1 MRVAFVLHLARHDGA
16 GKAILE
22 LLDVLRKSNVE
33 AFVIVPGRGPL
44 VSDLESRAAAVTVI
58 PYRWWADRDTP
69 LWKKALR
76 SCWNLIM
83 VLPVSVVVWRWKCE
97 LVYTNTMTVCVGA
110 LAAKLLGLPHVWHFH
125 ELWGGETGFEFD
137 LGERLSLRLVD
148 RLSHVCI
155 ANSGTVAERLAGAI
169 RPDKLR
175 VAYQSVTLR
184 EPTTGREAP
193 VTRLE
198 QAATVCLVVASIL
211 PLKRQEDAVRAV
223 ALLKR
228 QGVSAELWLV
238 GDDTGPYAQQLR
250 SLAASEDVEAE
261 VRFLGFHEN
270 PLPLQRA
277 ADLVL
282 SCSPVE
288 AFGRATVEAMLAG
301 KPVIAGRGGGNGEL
315 VEDGVTGLLYQ
326 SGDCSDLARCI
337 SFLAEN
343 PGERTRLGANARGWA
358 KSRFSA
364 SEYGR
369 VVLDVLESALRRSA
383 PSAGQLD

>member
-1 MRVAFVLHLARHDGA
+1 MRVAFLLHLAQRDGA
-16 GKAILE
+16 GKAFLE
-22 LLDVLRKSNVE
+22 LLDGLRSSGVE
-33 AFVIVPGRGPL
+33 ALVLVPGRGPL
-44 VSDLESRAAAVTVI
+44 VSDLESRAAAVRVV

-97 LVYTNTMTVCVGA
+97 LVYTNTMTVSVGA
-110 LAAKLLGLPHVWHFH
+110 LAAKLLGLPHLWHVH

-155 ANSGTVAERLAGAI
+155 ANSRTVADRLAGAV

-184 EPTTGREAP
+184 EPTTGREAL

-223 ALLKR
+223 ALLKQ

-238 GDDTGPYAQQLR
+238 GDDTGPYTQQLR
-250 SLAASEDVEAE
+250 SLAASENVGTE
-261 VRFLGFHEN
+261 VRFLGFHED
-270 PLPLQRA
+270 PLSLQRA

-301 KPVIAGRGGGNGEL
+301 KPVVAARGGGNSEL
-315 VEDGVTGLLYQ
+315 VQDGFNGLLYE
-326 SGDCSDLARCI
+326 SGDCNDLARCI
-337 SFLAEN
+337 RFLAEN
-343 PGERTRLGANARGWA
+343 PGERMRLGANARGWA
-358 KSRFSA
+358 ESRFLGPR
-364 SEYGR
+364 YGQEI
-369 VVLDVLESALRRSA
+369 LGILESA
-383 PSAGQLD
+383 AGKRV

>member
-1 MRVAFVLHLARHDGA
+1 MRVAFLLHLAQRDGA
-16 GKAILE
+16 GKAFLE
-22 LLDVLRKSNVE
+22 LLDGLRNSGVE
-33 AFVIVPGRGPL
+33 ALVLVPGRGPL
-44 VSDLESRAAAVTVI
+44 VSDLESRAAAVRVV

-97 LVYTNTMTVCVGA
+97 LVYTNTMTVSVGA
-110 LAAKLLGLPHVWHFH
+110 LAAKLLGLPHLWHVH

-155 ANSGTVAERLAGAI
+155 ANSRTVADRLAGAV

-184 EPTTGREAP
+184 EPTTGREAL

-228 QGVSAELWLV
+228 QGVKAELWLV
-238 GDDTGPYAQQLR
+238 GDETCPYARQLR
-250 SLAASEDVEAE
+250 RLAATEDVEAE

-277 ADLVL
+277 ADFIL

-288 AFGRATVEAMLAG
+288 AFGRATVEAMLVG
-301 KPVIAGRGGGNGEL
+301 KPIVGARGGGNSEL
-315 VEDGVTGLLYQ
+315 VQDGFNGLLYE
-326 SGDCSDLARCI
+326 SGNFNDLARCI
-337 SFLAEN
+337 RFLVEN
-343 PGERTRLGANARGWA
+343 PTERGRLGATAKGWA
-358 KSRFSA
+358 ESRFSA
-364 SEYGR
+364 PEYGHAI
-369 VVLDVLESALRRSA
+369 LGILESAVLQRRRTRRSK
-383 PSAGQLD
+383 

>member
-1 MRVAFVLHLARHDGA
+1 MLPGMRVAFVLHSAKRDGA
-16 GKAILE
+16 GKAFLE
-22 LLDVLRKSNVE
+22 LIDGLRGTEVQAMVLLPKAGPLAEDINARGVR
-33 AFVIVPGRGPL
+33 AVIV
-44 VSDLESRAAAVTVI
+44 
-58 PYRWWADRDTP
+58 PYRWWMDRGTP
-69 LWKKALR
+69 AWTKAVR
-76 SCWNLIM
+76 TIWNLLM
-83 VLPVSVVVWRWKCE
+83 ALPVAVVLRLWKCE
-97 LVYTNTMTVCVGA
+97 VVYTNTLTISAGGF
-110 LAAKLLGLPHVWHFH
+110 AARILRLPHVWHVH

-155 ANSGTVAERLAGAI
+155 ANSRTVADRLAGAV

-184 EPTTGREAP
+184 EPTTGREAL
-193 VTRLE
+193 VTRLD

-238 GDDTGPYAQQLR
+238 GDDTGPYTQQLR

-261 VRFLGFHEN
+261 VRFHGFHEN

-288 AFGRATVEAMLAG
+288 AFGRATVEGMLLG
-301 KPVIAGRGGGNGEL
+301 KPAIAARGGGNSEL
-315 VEDGVTGLLYQ
+315 VQDGFNGLLYE
-326 SGDCSDLARCI
+326 SGDCNDLARCI
-337 SFLAEN
+337 RFLAEN
-343 PGERTRLGANARGWA
+343 PGERMRLGANARVWA
-358 KSRFSA
+358 ESRVSGP
-364 SEYGR
+364 EYGQAI
-369 VVLDVLESALRRSA
+369 LGILQSAAVRKA
-383 PSAGQLD
+383 

>member
-1 MRVAFVLHLARHDGA
+1 MRVAFVLHLARRDGA
-16 GKAILE
+16 GRAFLE
-22 LLDVLRKSNVE
+22 LLDFLRGSGVELFVL
-33 AFVIVPGRGPL
+33 APGKGPL
-44 VSDLESRAAAVTVI
+44 LDDLRRRSVVTEVV
-58 PYRWWADRDTP
+58 PYRWWADRGTP
-69 LWKKALR
+69 SWKRILR
-76 SCWNLIM
+76 TCWNLLM
-83 VLPVSVVVWRWKCE
+83 VLPVSATLRRRRCV
-97 LVYTNTMTVCVGA
+97 LVYTNTMTVSVGA

-155 ANSGTVAERLAGAI
+155 ANSRTVADRLAGAV

-184 EPTTGREAP
+184 EPTTGREAL
-193 VTRLE
+193 VTRLD

-238 GDDTGPYAQQLR
+238 GDDTGPYTQQLR

-261 VRFLGFHEN
+261 VRFHGFHEN

-288 AFGRATVEAMLAG
+288 AFGRATVEAMLAS
-301 KPVIAGRGGGNGEL
+301 KPVVAARGGGNSEL
-315 VEDGVTGLLYQ
+315 VQDGFNGLLYE
-326 SGDCSDLARCI
+326 SGDCNDLARCI
-337 SFLAEN
+337 RFLAEN
-343 PGERTRLGANARGWA
+343 PGERMRLGANARVWA
-358 KSRFSA
+358 ESRVSGP
-364 SEYGR
+364 EYGQAI
-369 VVLDVLESALRRSA
+369 LGILQSAAVRKA
-383 PSAGQLD
+383 